1 MEQFMPRIKKF
12 PALILAAGILGA
24 CESTPESVT
33 TVTPPTAGVRFI
45 HAVPDTGLVD
55 MRFVDIPEN
64 SSHFAIPFR
73 NNISTSAG
81 IPASTMIQYKN
92 TDAGFPRHL
101 KIFLNSSDQT
111 IAQTVLKDTVVNLVA
126 GRNYTFLLWGYA
138 NPAGPGRPAGA
149 PAMEFRVIEET
160 VADPSPSVALRVMN
174 TSITNVD
181 VRHYPDGG
189 TVPPTS
195 PAEFTNV
202 PGMTFSS
209 YLNTSPGLVRFNV
222 RNAGTATNLIATDA
236 LALRGDTALTMP
248 PGPMDAVP
256 GTRVAGSALSAIVF
270 PAAVAGTAA
279 ASVANSTAP
288 AISFV
293 WDRRPPRP
301 PGT

>member
-1 MEQFMPRIKKF
+1 MEQFMPRITKF

-24 CESTPESVT
+24 CESTPESVA

-92 TDAGFPRHL
+92 TEAGARHM
-101 KIFLNSSDQT
+101 KIFLNSTDQA
-111 IAQTVLKDTVVNLVA
+111 IAQIVLKDTVVNLVA
-126 GRNYTFLLWGYA
+126 GTNYTFILRGYA
-138 NPAGPGRPAGA
+138 NPTGPNRPAGA
-149 PAMEFRVIEET
+149 PPMEFRVIEET
-160 VADPSPSVALRVMN
+160 VADPSPNVALRVIN
-174 TSITNVD
+174 TSNTNVD
-181 VRHYPDGG
+181 VRTYADGG
-189 TVPPTS
+189 TVPATP

-202 PGMTFSS
+202 PAMTFSA
-209 YLNTSPGLVRFNV
+209 YTQTAPAAVRFNV
-222 RNAGTATNLIATDA
+222 RTAGTGTNLIATDA
-236 LALRGDTALTMP
+236 LALRGAPAVTTA
-248 PGPMDAVP
+248 PGPFDAIP
-256 GTRVAGSALSAIVF
+256 GTQVAGSAVSAIVF
-270 PAAVAGTAA
+270 PAAVTGTAA
-279 ASVANSTAP
+279 ASVAGSTNP